1 MRRFKLINAKGQE
14 FDLMRKDSFF
24 NSPAGLGFTLNIT
37 TATVGNTFIPTSNM
51 YEPQPVSGEMV
62 FAGYEQYKEFIDFLT
77 DKITFAYSPLET
89 WYYMDCAASV
99 LAKGEIDVST
109 DRLLCGVD
117 FTPFTQWYLPA
128 TFQQTQVEPSDGK
141 VYEYTYPYTYAGA
154 EMGAI
159 DITNVGNA
167 SSPCRIYILG
177 RCVNPRWVLRQ
188 GGEEIAE
195 GKVNATIELGRK
207 MLISSDPSDMQIS
220 ELASDNTFVQSLYQ
234 ASDFS
239 TARFLYIP
247 PGESTL
253 YFYGDGEE
261 AITAYVEVMQL
272 AATV

>member
-1 MRRFKLINAKGQE
+1 MRRFKLINDKGQE
-14 FDLMRKDSFF
+14 FNLMRRDAFF
-24 NSPAGLGFTLNIT
+24 SAPSGLGFSMNT
-37 TATVGNTFIPTSNM
+37 TTINTGNEFFVTDREFDNTVI
-51 YEPQPVSGEMV
+51 SGEMV
-62 FAGYEQYKEFIDFLT
+62 FNGYAQYQEFTQFLT
-77 DKITFAYSPLET
+77 KKIKFGYAPLGA
-89 WYYMDCAASV
+89 WYFVDGTVTS
-99 LAKGEIDVST
+99 LAKMEIDNEIG
-109 DRLLCGVD
+109 LLFCGIEI
-117 FTPFTQWYLPA
+117 TPTTQWYLPA
-128 TFQQTQVEPSDGK
+128 TFQQTQVEQSDGK

-159 DITNVGNA
+159 HITNVGSE

-188 GGEEIAE
+188 GGKEIAD

-207 MLISSDPSDMQIS
+207 LLISSNASDMQIS

>member
-1 MRRFKLINAKGQE
+1 MRKFKLINDKGQE
-14 FDLMRKDSFF
+14 FNLMRRDAFF
-24 NSPAGLGFTLNIT
+24 SSPTGLGFSMSTTLINAGMEFVVT
-37 TATVGNTFIPTSNM
+37 DREFNNTPI
-51 YEPQPVSGEMV
+51 SGEMV
-62 FAGYEQYKEFIDFLT
+62 FKGYSQYQEFVQFLSEHI
-77 DKITFAYSPLET
+77 KLGYSTLGK
-89 WYYMDCAASV
+89 WYFVDGTVTSMT
-99 LAKGEIDVST
+99 KTEIDSAT
-109 DRLLCGVD
+109 GFLFCSIEI
-117 FTPFTQWYLPA
+117 TPTTQWYLPA

-141 VYEYTYPYTYAGA
+141 VYDYAYPYTYAGA
-154 EMGAI
+154 EMGAV
-159 DITNVGNA
+159 DITNVGRS

-188 GGEEIAE
+188 GGKEIAD

-207 MLISSDPSDMQIS
+207 LLISSYPSDMQIS
-220 ELASDNTFVQSLYQ
+220 ELASDNAFIRSLYQ